1 VRKAQEW
8 SVAITTLLVE
18 DDDFTRVTV
27 EAALRHEGI
36 DVVAAVSGA
45 EAAMDFARLNPVQA
59 AVLDLD
65 LGVGPTG
72 IDVAAGLRRL
82 NSAVGIVILTSFSD
96 PRLLTSSV
104 KQPPP
109 GSTYVVKQALT
120 DVRFLSEAVQG
131 AVLMAGEPAV
141 PVSNLDLTDA
151 QVETL
156 RLLAYGLSNS
166 EIARVRVVTEKSV
179 EQAIARAAKRLSV
192 DSQGGVNQRV
202 ALARE
207 YFRLTGATRHTHAH
221 R

>member
-1 VRKAQEW
+1 VKNA
-8 SVAITTLLVE
+8 SVVKRVLLVE

-27 EAALRHEGI
+27 GAALQHLGV
-36 DVVAAVSGA
+36 DSVHVADSAL
-45 EAAMDFARLNPVQA
+45 EAMDVARAKQLDC

-65 LGVGPTG
+65 LGPGPTG
-72 IDVAAGLRRL
+72 IDLAFGMRRL
-82 NSAVGIVILTSFSD
+82 NPTLGIVILTSFSD

-109 GSTYVVKQALT
+109 GSTYVVKQSLT
-120 DVRFLSEAVQG
+120 DIRFLGEAVHG
-131 AVLMAGEPAV
+131 AVVMAGEQDG
-141 PVSNLDLTDA
+141 VSGRVDLTDA

-179 EQAIARAAKRLSV
+179 EQAISRAAKRLGIDTQS
-192 DSQGGVNQRV
+192 GINQRV

-207 YFRLTGATRHTHAH
+207 YFRMTGATRHAHAH

>member
-1 VRKAQEW
+1 MSLRV
-8 SVAITTLLVE
+8 LLVE

-27 EAALRHEGI
+27 GAALEHLGC
-36 DVVAAVSGA
+36 DAVHQAGTA
-45 EAAMDFARLNPVQA
+45 VEAMDLARAKQLDC

-65 LGVGPTG
+65 LGHGPTG
-72 IDVAAGLRRL
+72 IDLAFGMRRL
-82 NSAVGIVILTSFSD
+82 HPTMGIVILTSFSD

-109 GSTYVVKQALT
+109 GSTYVVKQSLT
-120 DVRFLSEAVQG
+120 DIRFLSEAMHG
-131 AVLMAGEPAV
+131 AVLMAGAQD
-141 PVSNLDLTDA
+141 VSSGKVDLTDA

-179 EQAIARAAKRLSV
+179 EQAISRAAKRLGIDTQS
-192 DSQGGVNQRV
+192 GINQRV

-207 YFRLTGATRHTHAH
+207 YFRMTGATRHAHAH